1 MLGGLVGRIS
11 LRLSMPQTDPYS
23 DSPPPD
29 RAVHGNGIRDR
40 VLLGLVLFT
49 LGGDALAGEQTLVAN
64 PVQGPD
70 ANKPRRSAPPAL
82 ATMDMAQLFSVPAAT
97 DNQAFSPT
105 EFRPRKHS
113 VLDNDFVN
121 PLGDAPM
128 LRGTTVWQRMSE
140 YKSHDRLRLLT
151 LWESSGSTV
160 SLQTGRHGDPSL
172 QWTSRLMNR
181 GGATQGLLDRLFS
194 ASLAHAGSSLRNAAR
209 PASAGTPKEPS
220 LPASVDRK

>member
-1 MLGGLVGRIS
+1 
-11 LRLSMPQTDPYS
+11 MPQTDPLS
-23 DSPPPD
+23 DSLPRD
-29 RAVHGNGIRDR
+29 RAVHGNGIRDG

-49 LGGDALAGEQTLVAN
+49 LIHGGDAVAGEQTFVAN
-64 PVQGPD
+64 PAQD
-70 ANKPRRSAPPAL
+70 AAANKPRRSAPPAT
-82 ATMDMAQLFSVPAAT
+82 ATLDTAQFFSAPPAT
-97 DNQAFSPT
+97 DNQAFSAT

-121 PLGDAPM
+121 PVGDAPM
-128 LRGTTVWQRMSE
+128 LRGTTVWQRMAQ
-140 YKSHDRLRLLT
+140 YKSHNRLRLLT

-172 QWTSRLMNR
+172 QWTSNWMNR
-181 GGATQGLLDRLFS
+181 GGATHGLLDRLFS

-209 PASAGTPKEPS
+209 PASTAALKEPS